1 MCLYV
6 QCTSVPVPRYE
17 EAKHVLFNKKY
28 ATISC
33 FLTVNLNTHQVYM
46 YRCIHVCTGV
56 LQLLLDRYTSGTH
69 VIRTGSS
76 RKSVVT
82 VTGHV
87 RGTQYTTVLLI
98 IFVQVCVSWV
108 LGPGSWVWR
117 TRLCTCTVN
126 TDSFVHSK

>member
-1 MCLYV
+1 MCSLTKNT
-6 QCTSVPVPRYE
+6 CMP
-17 EAKHVLFNKKY
+17 
-28 ATISC
+28 ISC
-33 FLTVNLNTHQVYM
+33 LITVNLNTHQVQLYI
-46 YRCIHVCTGV
+46 YIQVVYTCTGV

-98 IFVQVCVSWV
+98 IFMRV